1 MDQIQKTD
9 AKVIQ
14 EDATQPEVEVDAVAN
29 SSDLS
34 VEAGGLQKSLDTV
47 ADGFSVR
54 GFKCAKCGLAHMHD
68 TNKHRATDSFDMG
81 DSEAADM
88 EFNPNCHGGVNQLA
102 RNGSEYGVD
111 EWSATKT
118 AKNAPVSDEAT
129 RELNEKFGSL

>member
-14 EDATQPEVEVDAVAN
+14 EDAAQPEVEFDAVNN

-34 VEAGGLQKSLDTV
+34 VKANGLQKSLDTV
-47 ADGFSVR
+47 ADGLSVR

-88 EFNPNCHGGVNQLA
+88 EFNPNCHCGVQALA
-102 RNGSEYGVD
+102 RNGSDYGVD
-111 EWSATKT
+111 ERSAATT
-118 AKNAPVSDEAT
+118 ARSAPVPDEAT
-129 RELNEKFGSL
+129 RELNAKFGSL